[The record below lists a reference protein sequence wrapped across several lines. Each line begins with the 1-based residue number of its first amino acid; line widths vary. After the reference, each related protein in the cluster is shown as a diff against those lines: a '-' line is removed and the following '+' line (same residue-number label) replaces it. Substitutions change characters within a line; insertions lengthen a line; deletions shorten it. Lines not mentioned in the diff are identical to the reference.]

1 MGRPTRRDEVLDA
14 VARVIHRDG
23 AAALTLD
30 AVAAEAGVSKG
41 GLLYHFPAK
50 DDLIRGLV
58 DRLVARFDA
67 RVAAALAGGGRTFL
81 EAYVVASV
89 EDDDVATAAALVA
102 AVALSPSLLDPL
114 RARYAQW
121 SRDLAASGLDATTV
135 LLVRLALDG
144 LWFADVLALDPPTAA
159 ARQALAR
166 ALIAL
171 SRHGGTAA
179 ATPRAGTA
187 ATKSAPSTAA
197 KKAKPTPKPTA
208 PARSGAT
215 PAVAVASRRTPRS
228 RRPRAPKE
236 ST

>member
-14 VARVIHRDG
+14 VARVIQRDG

-67 RVAAALAGGGRTFL
+67 RVAAALAGGQRSFL

-114 RARYAQW
+114 RERYGQW
-121 SRDLAASGLDATTV
+121 SRDLASSGVDPTTV

-144 LWFADVLALDPPTAA
+144 LWLSDVLALDPPGPG
-159 ARQALAR
+159 ARQALSR

-171 SRHGGTAA
+171 SRRHDAA
-179 ATPRAGTA
+179 APEA
-187 ATKSAPSTAA
+187 A
-197 KKAKPTPKPTA
+197 A
-208 PARSGAT
+208 PAPRGKSRS
-215 PAVAVASRRTPRS
+215 PRS
-228 RRPRAPKE
+228 RAAKE
-236 ST
+236 SV

>member
-67 RVAAALAGGGRTFL
+67 RVAGALAGGQRSFL

-89 EDDDVATAAALVA
+89 EDDDIATAAALVA

-114 RARYAQW
+114 RARYGQW
-121 SRDLAASGLDATTV
+121 SRDLAASGLDQTTV
-135 LLVRLALDG
+135 LLIRLALDG
-144 LWFADVLALDPPTAA
+144 LWFSDALALDPPTPA

-171 SRHGGTAA
+171 SRHGSTTTAAPRGGTAA
-179 ATPRAGTA
+179 AKT
-187 ATKSAPSTAA
+187 TKP
-197 KKAKPTPKPTA
+197 KATPKPKAPSRADTTPAA
-208 PARSGAT
+208 PA
-215 PAVAVASRRTPRS
+215 PSRRTPRS

>member
-1 MGRPTRRDEVLDA
+1 M
-14 VARVIHRDG
+14 ARVVHRDG

-50 DDLIRGLV
+50 DDLVRGLV

-67 RVAAALAGGGRTFL
+67 RVAAALAGGQRSFL

-114 RARYAQW
+114 RERYGQW

-144 LWFADVLALDPPTAA
+144 LWFSDVLALDAPSKAERRALVRLLLALPALTSPSKAA
-159 ARQALAR
+159 ASKAPPRSATKASPNAR
-166 ALIAL
+166 
-171 SRHGGTAA
+171 GGTAA
-179 ATPRAGTA
+179 PSKPGPRT
-187 ATKSAPSTAA
+187 TS
-197 KKAKPTPKPTA
+197 KAK
-208 PARSGAT
+208 
-215 PAVAVASRRTPRS
+215 ASRRS
-228 RRPRAPKE
+228 KE
-236 ST
+236 SS